1 MSALGT
7 AFQQRNCVT
16 LAFQGSPSASALAS
30 GAACCKSCPATLLP
44 LSCVEIMSCC
54 RYTDPEDP
62 LEQQQI
68 QQLLEDVEA
77 VELVCDSLFRCPAH
91 SVQEICA
98 IFNFCDYSN
107 VLYIPI
113 CFTYFI

>member
-1 MSALGT
+1 
-7 AFQQRNCVT
+7 
-16 LAFQGSPSASALAS
+16 
-30 GAACCKSCPATLLP
+30 
-44 LSCVEIMSCC
+44 MSCC

-91 SVQEICA
+91 SV
-98 IFNFCDYSN
+98 
-107 VLYIPI
+107 
-113 CFTYFI
+113 